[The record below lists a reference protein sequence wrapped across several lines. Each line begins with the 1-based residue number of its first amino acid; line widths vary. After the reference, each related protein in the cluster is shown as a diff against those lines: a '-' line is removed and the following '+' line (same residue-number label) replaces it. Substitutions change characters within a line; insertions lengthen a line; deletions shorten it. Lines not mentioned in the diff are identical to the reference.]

1 MPPCRYR
8 ELPYGEHGKAQQPK
22 ARKMASLKEI
32 RARIASVA
40 STQKITS
47 AMKMV
52 SAAKLKK
59 TEGITT
65 RFLPYKNKLSEA
77 LSNYL
82 GSLEGEVSIPLAEH
96 REVKKVALMA
106 FSSSSGL
113 CGVYNSSV
121 CKLFKQVYDEYAES
135 LGAENITV
143 FLVGKKINDYAKKF
157 GIKVEK
163 QYAPLAES
171 MSFDLAM
178 EISDMM
184 VDLFLSKKVDRV
196 ELVFS
201 HFKNSGV
208 QIPSREV
215 VLPLKAEVQGEGV
228 QTFDYIVE
236 PDKETFVNELIPKVI
251 RTNFYSIMLDAL
263 TAEHGARMTA
273 MHIASDN
280 AEQLSQELRIQYNK
294 ARQNVITNELIDIV
308 GGAEALNG

>member
-1 MPPCRYR
+1 
-8 ELPYGEHGKAQQPK
+8 
-22 ARKMASLKEI
+22 MASLKEI
-32 RARIASVA
+32 RARIASIA

-65 RFLPYKNKLSEA
+65 RFLPYKNKLGEA

-82 GSLEGEVSIPLAEH
+82 GSLEGEVSIPLAER

-121 CKLFKQVYDEYAES
+121 CKLFKQVYEEYVED

-143 FLVGKKINDYAKKF
+143 FLVGKKISDYAKMF
-157 GIKVEK
+157 GIMVEK

-171 MSFDLAM
+171 MSYDQAM
-178 EISDMM
+178 KISDMM
-184 VDLFLSKKVDRV
+184 VDLFLSHKVDCV
-196 ELVFS
+196 ELIFS
-201 HFKNSGV
+201 HFKNAGV
-208 QIPSREV
+208 QVPTREV
-215 VLPLKAEVQGEGV
+215 VLPLKAVAASEGPN
-228 QTFDYIVE
+228 FDYIAE
-236 PDKETFVNELIPKVI
+236 PDKETFVNDLIPKVV

-280 AEQLSQELRIQYNK
+280 ADQLSQELKIQYNK

>member
-1 MPPCRYR
+1 
-8 ELPYGEHGKAQQPK
+8 
-22 ARKMASLKEI
+22 MASLKEI
-32 RARIASVA
+32 RARISSVA

-77 LSNYL
+77 LANYL

-113 CGVYNSSV
+113 CGVYNSNVS
-121 CKLFKQVYDEYAES
+121 KLFKQVYDEYVES
-135 LGAENITV
+135 LGAKNVTV
-143 FLVGKKINDYAKKF
+143 FLFGKKINDYAKKF

-163 QYAPLAES
+163 AYEPLAEK
-171 MSFDLAM
+171 MSYELAM

-184 VDLFLSKKVDRV
+184 VELFLSHKVDRV
-196 ELVFS
+196 ELVFN
-201 HFKNSGV
+201 HFKNAGV
-208 QIPSREV
+208 QVPTREV
-215 VLPLKAEVQGEGV
+215 VLPLKAEAASGGMS
-228 QTFDYIVE
+228 FDYIVE
-236 PDKETFVNELIPKVI
+236 PDKETFVNQLIPKVV
-251 RTNFYSIMLDAL
+251 RTNFYSIMLDTL

-280 AEQLSQELRIQYNK
+280 ANTLLQELKTQYNK
-294 ARQNVITNELIDIV
+294 ARQNVITTELIDIV
-308 GGAEALNG
+308 GGAEALNS

>member
-1 MPPCRYR
+1 
-8 ELPYGEHGKAQQPK
+8 
-22 ARKMASLKEI
+22 
-32 RARIASVA
+32 
-40 STQKITS
+40 
-47 AMKMV
+47 MV

-59 TEGITT
+59 TEGLTT

-82 GSLEGEVSIPLAEH
+82 GSLEGEVSIPLAER

-113 CGVYNSSV
+113 CGVYNSSI
-121 CKLFKQVYDEYAES
+121 CKLFKQVYEEYVES
-135 LGAENITV
+135 IGAENITI
-143 FLVGKKINDYAKKF
+143 FLIGKKVNDYAKKF

-163 QYAPLAES
+163 QYAPLAEN

-178 EISDMM
+178 QISDMM
-184 VDLFLSKKVDRV
+184 VELFLSHKVDRV
-196 ELVFS
+196 ELIFN
-201 HFKNSGV
+201 HFKNAGV
-208 QIPSREV
+208 QTPTREV
-215 VLPLKAEVQGEGV
+215 VLPLKTVVQSDGSML
-228 QTFDYIVE
+228 DYIVE

-251 RTNFYSIMLDAL
+251 RTNFYSIMLDTL

>member
-1 MPPCRYR
+1 
-8 ELPYGEHGKAQQPK
+8 
-22 ARKMASLKEI
+22 MASLKEI
-32 RARIASVA
+32 RARIGSVA

-82 GSLEGEVSIPLAEH
+82 GSLEGEINIPLAEQ
-96 REVKKVALMA
+96 REVKKVALLA

-113 CGVYNSSV
+113 CGVYNSST
-121 CKLFKQVYDEYAES
+121 CKFFKQVFDEYAER
-135 LGAENITV
+135 LGAENVTV
-143 FLVGKKINDYAKKF
+143 FLFGKKINDYAKKL

-163 QYAPLAES
+163 QYAPLAEN
-171 MSFDLAM
+171 MSFDLAV
-178 EISDMM
+178 EISDLM
-184 VDLFLSKKVDRV
+184 VGMFLNHKVDRV
-196 ELVFS
+196 ELVFN
-201 HFKNSGV
+201 HYKNAGV
-208 QIPSREV
+208 QVPSREV
-215 VLPLKAEVQGEGV
+215 VLPLKAEKPDEAQAM
-228 QTFDYIVE
+228 DYIVE
-236 PDKETFVNELIPKVI
+236 PDKETFVNDLIPKVV

-280 AEQLSQELRIQYNK
+280 ADQLSQELKIQYNK

-308 GGAEALNG
+308 GGAEALNK

>member
-1 MPPCRYR
+1 
-8 ELPYGEHGKAQQPK
+8 
-22 ARKMASLKEI
+22 MASLKEI
-32 RARIASVA
+32 RARISSIA

-59 TEGITT
+59 TEGTTT

-77 LSNYL
+77 LASYL
-82 GSLEGEVSIPLAEH
+82 GSLEGEVNIPLAEH
-96 REVKKVALMA
+96 REVKRVALMA

-113 CGVYNSSV
+113 CGVYNSNV
-121 CKLFKQVYDEYAES
+121 CKLFKQVYEEYTES
-135 LGAENITV
+135 LGAENVTV
-143 FLVGKKINDYAKKF
+143 FLIGKKINDFAKKF

-163 QYAPLAES
+163 QYAPLAEC
-171 MSFDLAM
+171 MSYDLAM
-178 EISDMM
+178 DISDMM
-184 VDLFLSKKVDRV
+184 VKLFLDHKVDRV
-196 ELVFS
+196 ELVFN
-201 HFKNSGV
+201 HFKNAGV
-208 QIPSREV
+208 QVPTREI
-215 VLPLKAEVQGEGV
+215 VLPLKAMASSGGPS
-228 QTFDYIVE
+228 FDYIVE
-236 PDKETFVNELIPKVI
+236 PDKETFVNELIPKVV

-280 AEQLSQELRIQYNK
+280 ADQLSQELRIQYNK

>member
-1 MPPCRYR
+1 
-8 ELPYGEHGKAQQPK
+8 
-22 ARKMASLKEI
+22 MASLKEI
-32 RARIASVA
+32 RARIASIA

-59 TEGITT
+59 TESITT
-65 RFLPYKNKLSEA
+65 RFLPYKNKLTEA

-82 GSLEGEVSIPLAEH
+82 GSLEGEVSIPLAER
-96 REVKKVALMA
+96 REVKRVALMA
-106 FSSSSGL
+106 FSSSGGL

-121 CKLFKQVYDEYAES
+121 SRLFKQVYDEYAKS
-135 LGAENITV
+135 LGAENVTV
-143 FLVGKKINDYAKKF
+143 FTVGKKVSDYAKKN
-157 GIKVEK
+157 GITVEK

-171 MSFDLAM
+171 MSYDLAM

-196 ELVFS
+196 ELVFN
-201 HFKNSGV
+201 HFKNAGV
-208 QIPSREV
+208 QVPSREV
-215 VLPLKAEVQGEGV
+215 MLPLKAETGDEAKS
-228 QTFDYIVE
+228 FDYIVE
-236 PDKETFVNELIPKVI
+236 PDKGTFVNDLIPKVV
-251 RTNFYSIMLDAL
+251 RTNFYSIMLDTL

-280 AEQLSQELRIQYNK
+280 ADQLSQELRIQYNK

>member
-1 MPPCRYR
+1 
-8 ELPYGEHGKAQQPK
+8 
-22 ARKMASLKEI
+22 
-32 RARIASVA
+32 
-40 STQKITS
+40 
-47 AMKMV
+47 MKMV

-59 TEGITT
+59 TEGVTT

-96 REVKKVALMA
+96 REVKKVALMG

-121 CKLFKQVYDEYAES
+121 CKLFKQVYDEYVES
-135 LGAENITV
+135 LGAENVMV

-157 GIKVEK
+157 SIKVEK

-171 MSFDLAM
+171 MSYDLAM

-184 VDLFLSKKVDRV
+184 VDLFLSQKVDRV
-196 ELVFS
+196 ELVFN
-201 HFKNSGV
+201 HFKNAGV
-208 QIPSREV
+208 QVPSREV
-215 VLPLKAEVQGEGV
+215 VLPLKAEMQSDGSSL
-228 QTFDYIVE
+228 DYIVE
-236 PDKETFVNELIPKVI
+236 PDKESFVNNLIPKVI
-251 RTNFYSIMLDAL
+251 RTNFYSIMLDTL

-280 AEQLSQELRIQYNK
+280 ADQLSQELKIQYNK

>member
-1 MPPCRYR
+1 
-8 ELPYGEHGKAQQPK
+8 
-22 ARKMASLKEI
+22 MASLKEI
-32 RARIASVA
+32 RARITSIA

-59 TEGITT
+59 TEGFTT

-82 GSLEGEVSIPLAEH
+82 GSLEDEVSIPLAER
-96 REVKKVALMA
+96 REVKRVALMA

-121 CKLFKQVYDEYAES
+121 CKLFKQVYDEYADS
-135 LGAENITV
+135 LGAKNVMV
-143 FLVGKKINDYAKKF
+143 FLAGKKVNDYAKKY
-157 GIKVEK
+157 GIKVEQ
-163 QYAPLAES
+163 QYAPLAEN
-171 MSFDLAM
+171 MSYDVAM
-178 EISDMM
+178 ELSDKM
-184 VDLFLSKKVDRV
+184 VELFLSKKVDRV

-208 QIPSREV
+208 QVPTREV
-215 VLPLKAEVQGEGV
+215 VLPLKAEASSEA
-228 QTFDYIVE
+228 QTFDYLVE
-236 PDKETFVNELIPKVI
+236 PNKEEFVNDLIPKVI

-280 AEQLSQELRIQYNK
+280 ADQLSQELKIQYNK

>member
-1 MPPCRYR
+1 
-8 ELPYGEHGKAQQPK
+8 
-22 ARKMASLKEI
+22 MASLKEI
-32 RARIASVA
+32 RARISSVA

-77 LSNYL
+77 LANYL

-96 REVKKVALMA
+96 RDVKKVALMA

-113 CGVYNSSV
+113 CGVYNSNVS
-121 CKLFKQVYDEYAES
+121 KLFKQVYDEYVES
-135 LGAENITV
+135 LGAKNVTV
-143 FLVGKKINDYAKKF
+143 FLFGKKINDYAKKF

-163 QYAPLAES
+163 AYEPLAEK
-171 MSFDLAM
+171 MSYELAM
-178 EISDMM
+178 EVSDMM
-184 VDLFLSKKVDRV
+184 VELFLSHKVDRV
-196 ELVFS
+196 ELVFN
-201 HFKNSGV
+201 HFKNAGV
-208 QIPSREV
+208 QVPTREV
-215 VLPLKAEVQGEGV
+215 VLPLKAEAASGGMSFE
-228 QTFDYIVE
+228 YIVE
-236 PDKETFVNELIPKVI
+236 PDKETFVNQLIPKVV
-251 RTNFYSIMLDAL
+251 RTNFYSIMLDTL

-273 MHIASDN
+273 RHIASDN
-280 AEQLSQELRIQYNK
+280 ADQLSQELKIQYNK

>member
-1 MPPCRYR
+1 
-8 ELPYGEHGKAQQPK
+8 
-22 ARKMASLKEI
+22 MASLKEI
-32 RARIASVA
+32 RARITSIA

-52 SAAKLKK
+52 SAARLKK

-82 GSLEGEVSIPLAEH
+82 GSLEDGVNIPLAEH
-96 REVKKVALMA
+96 REVKRVALMA

-121 CKLFKQVYDEYAES
+121 SKLFKQVYEEYVEK
-135 LGAENITV
+135 LGSENVTV
-143 FLVGKKINDYAKKF
+143 FLFGKKINDYTKKF
-157 GIKVEK
+157 GIKVDQ

-171 MSFDLAM
+171 MSYDLAM
-178 EISDMM
+178 EISDKM
-184 VDLFLSKKVDRV
+184 VELFISHKVDRV
-196 ELVFS
+196 ELVFN

-208 QIPSREV
+208 QVPTREI
-215 VLPLKAEVQGEGV
+215 VLPLKAEASNEGPNY
-228 QTFDYIVE
+228 DYIVE
-236 PDKETFVNELIPKVI
+236 PDKETFVNELIPKVV
-251 RTNFYSIMLDAL
+251 RTNFYSIMLDTL

-273 MHIASDN
+273 MLIASDN
-280 AEQLSQELRIQYNK
+280 ADQLSQELKVQYNK

>member
-1 MPPCRYR
+1 
-8 ELPYGEHGKAQQPK
+8 
-22 ARKMASLKEI
+22 MASLKEI
-32 RARIASVA
+32 RARIVSVA

-59 TEGITT
+59 TEGTTT

-82 GSLEGEVSIPLAEH
+82 GSLEGEVSIPLAEQ
-96 REVKKVALMA
+96 RDVKRVALMA

-121 CKLFKQVYDEYAES
+121 CKLFKQVYDEYS
-135 LGAENITV
+135 SKLGTDNV
-143 FLVGKKINDYAKKF
+143 LVYLCGKKVSDYAKKF

-163 QYAPLAES
+163 QYEPLAES
-171 MSFDLAM
+171 MSFELAT

-184 VDLFLSKKVDRV
+184 VEMFLSHKVDRV
-196 ELVFS
+196 VLVFN
-201 HFKNSGV
+201 HFKNAGV
-208 QIPSREV
+208 QVPCYEV
-215 VLPLKAEVQGEGV
+215 VLPLKAQEPKEGAP
-228 QTFDYIVE
+228 TFDYLVE
-236 PDKETFVNELIPKVI
+236 PSKEEFVNDLIPKVI
-251 RTNFYSIMLDAL
+251 RTNFYSVMLDAL

-280 AEQLSQELRIQYNK
+280 ADQLSQELKIQYNK

>member
-1 MPPCRYR
+1 
-8 ELPYGEHGKAQQPK
+8 
-22 ARKMASLKEI
+22 MASLKEI

-59 TEGITT
+59 AESATLS
-65 RFLPYKNKLSEA
+65 FVPYKTKLSEA

-82 GSLEGEVSIPLAEH
+82 GSLEGTVNIPLAEK
-96 REVKKVALMA
+96 REVKKVALVV

-121 CKLFKQVYDEYAES
+121 CKLFKQAYDNYAEL
-135 LGAENITV
+135 LGKENVVV
-143 FLVGKKINDYAKKF
+143 FLAGKKVNDYAKKF
-157 GIKVEK
+157 QIPVEK
-163 QYAPLAES
+163 QYDPVTDKPTYDMAIEL
-171 MSFDLAM
+171 
-178 EISDMM
+178 SDEM
-184 VDLFLSKKVDRV
+184 VRLFLEHKVDCV
-196 ELVFS
+196 DVIFN
-201 HFKNSGV
+201 HFKNAGV
-208 QIPSREV
+208 QLPQQEE
-215 VLPLKAEVQGEGV
+215 VLPLKTDTLPSAQH
-228 QTFDYIVE
+228 FDYLVE
-236 PDKETFVNELIPKVI
+236 PNKEEFVNTLVPKVI
-251 RTNFYSIMLDAL
+251 RTVFYSIMLDAH

-280 AEQLSQELRIQYNK
+280 ADQLSQELKIQYNK

>member
-1 MPPCRYR
+1 
-8 ELPYGEHGKAQQPK
+8 
-22 ARKMASLKEI
+22 
-32 RARIASVA
+32 
-40 STQKITS
+40 
-47 AMKMV
+47 MV

-59 TEGITT
+59 AESVTLN
-65 RFLPYKNKLSEA
+65 FLPYKNKLSEA

-113 CGVYNSSV
+113 CGVYNSSI
-121 CKLFKQVYDEYAES
+121 CKLFKQVYDEYVES
-135 LGAENITV
+135 LGAENVVV

-163 QYAPLAES
+163 QYAPLAEQ
-171 MSFDLAM
+171 MSYVIAT

-184 VDLFLSKKVDRV
+184 TDLFLTHKVDRV
-196 ELVFS
+196 ELVFN
-201 HFKNSGV
+201 HFKNAGV
-208 QIPSREV
+208 QVPSREV
-215 VLPLKAEVQGEGV
+215 VLPLKTDTLPEARS
-228 QTFDYIVE
+228 FDYIVE
-236 PDKETFVNELIPKVI
+236 PNKEEFINQLVPKVI
-251 RTNFYSIMLDAL
+251 RTVFYSIMLDTL

-280 AEQLSQELRIQYNK
+280 ADHLSQELKMQYNK

-308 GGAEALNG
+308 GGAEALSD

>member
-1 MPPCRYR
+1 
-8 ELPYGEHGKAQQPK
+8 
-22 ARKMASLKEI
+22 MASLKEI
-32 RARIASVA
+32 RARISSVA

-77 LSNYL
+77 LANYL

-113 CGVYNSSV
+113 CGVYNSNVS
-121 CKLFKQVYDEYAES
+121 KLFKQVYDEYVES
-135 LGAENITV
+135 LGAKNVTV
-143 FLVGKKINDYAKKF
+143 FLFGKKINDYAKKF

-163 QYAPLAES
+163 AYEPLAEK
-171 MSFDLAM
+171 MSYELAM
-178 EISDMM
+178 EVSDMM
-184 VDLFLSKKVDRV
+184 VDLFLSHKVDRV
-196 ELVFS
+196 ELVFN
-201 HFKNSGV
+201 HFKNAGV
-208 QIPSREV
+208 QVPTREV
-215 VLPLKAEVQGEGV
+215 VLPLKAEAASGGMS
-228 QTFDYIVE
+228 FDYIVE
-236 PDKETFVNELIPKVI
+236 PDKETFVNQLIPKVV
-251 RTNFYSIMLDAL
+251 RTNFYSIMLDTL

-280 AEQLSQELRIQYNK
+280 ADQLSQELKIQYNK

>member
-1 MPPCRYR
+1 
-8 ELPYGEHGKAQQPK
+8 
-22 ARKMASLKEI
+22 MASLKEI
-32 RARIASVA
+32 RARIASIA

-96 REVKKVALMA
+96 REVKRVALMA

-121 CKLFKQVYDEYAES
+121 CKLFKQVYDEYAKR
-135 LGAENITV
+135 LGAENVTV
-143 FLVGKKINDYAKKF
+143 FLVGKKVSDYAKKF
-157 GIKVEK
+157 GIKAEK
-163 QYAPLAES
+163 TFAPLAES
-171 MSFDLAM
+171 LSYDLAM
-178 EISDMM
+178 EISDQM
-184 VDLFLSKKVDRV
+184 VELFLSKSVDRV
-196 ELVFS
+196 ELVFN
-201 HFKNSGV
+201 HFKNAGV
-208 QIPSREV
+208 QVPSREV
-215 VLPLKAEVQGEGV
+215 VLPLKALVRTDGPQL
-228 QTFDYIVE
+228 DYIVE
-236 PDKETFVNELIPKVI
+236 PDMATFVNELIPKVV
-251 RTNFYSIMLDAL
+251 RTNFYSIMLDTL

-280 AEQLSQELRIQYNK
+280 ADQLSQELKIQYNK

>member
-1 MPPCRYR
+1 
-8 ELPYGEHGKAQQPK
+8 
-22 ARKMASLKEI
+22 MASLKEI
-32 RARIASVA
+32 RARIVSVA

-59 TEGITT
+59 TEGTTT

-82 GSLEGEVSIPLAEH
+82 GSLEGEVSIPLAEQ
-96 REVKKVALMA
+96 RDVKRVALMA

-121 CKLFKQVYDEYAES
+121 CKLFKQVYDEYS
-135 LGAENITV
+135 SKLGTDNV
-143 FLVGKKINDYAKKF
+143 LVYLCGKKVSDYAKKF

-163 QYAPLAES
+163 QYEPLAES
-171 MSFDLAM
+171 MSFDLAT

-184 VDLFLSKKVDRV
+184 VEMFLSHKVDRV
-196 ELVFS
+196 VLVFN
-201 HFKNSGV
+201 HFKNAGV
-208 QIPSREV
+208 QVPCYEV
-215 VLPLKAEVQGEGV
+215 VLPLKAQEPKEGAP
-228 QTFDYIVE
+228 TFDYLVE
-236 PDKETFVNELIPKVI
+236 PSKEEFVNDLIPKVI
-251 RTNFYSIMLDAL
+251 RTNFYSVMLDAL

-280 AEQLSQELRIQYNK
+280 ADQLSQELKIQYNK

>member
-1 MPPCRYR
+1 
-8 ELPYGEHGKAQQPK
+8 
-22 ARKMASLKEI
+22 
-32 RARIASVA
+32 
-40 STQKITS
+40 
-47 AMKMV
+47 MKMV

-77 LSNYL
+77 LANYL

-113 CGVYNSSV
+113 CGVYNSNVS
-121 CKLFKQVYDEYAES
+121 KLFKQVYDEYVES
-135 LGAENITV
+135 LGAKNVTV
-143 FLVGKKINDYAKKF
+143 FLFGKKINDYAKKF

-163 QYAPLAES
+163 AYEPLAEK
-171 MSFDLAM
+171 MSYELAM
-178 EISDMM
+178 EVSDMM
-184 VDLFLSKKVDRV
+184 VDLFLSHKVDRV
-196 ELVFS
+196 ELVFN
-201 HFKNSGV
+201 HFKNAGV
-208 QIPSREV
+208 QVPTREV
-215 VLPLKAEVQGEGV
+215 VLPLKAEAASGG
-228 QTFDYIVE
+228 TSFDYIVE
-236 PDKETFVNELIPKVI
+236 PDKETFVNQLIPKVV
-251 RTNFYSIMLDAL
+251 RTNFYSIMLDTL

-280 AEQLSQELRIQYNK
+280 ADQLSQELKIQYNT

>member
-1 MPPCRYR
+1 
-8 ELPYGEHGKAQQPK
+8 
-22 ARKMASLKEI
+22 MASLKEI

-59 TEGITT
+59 AESVTLN
-65 RFLPYKNKLSEA
+65 FLPYKNKLSEA

-113 CGVYNSSV
+113 CGVYNSSI
-121 CKLFKQVYDEYAES
+121 CKLFKQVYDEYLES
-135 LGAENITV
+135 LGAENVVV

-163 QYAPLAES
+163 QYAPLAEQ
-171 MSFDLAM
+171 MSYDIAT

-184 VDLFLSKKVDRV
+184 TDLFLTHKVDRV
-196 ELVFS
+196 ELVFN
-201 HFKNSGV
+201 HFKNAGV
-208 QIPSREV
+208 QVPSHEV
-215 VLPLKAEVQGEGV
+215 VLPLKTDTLPEARS
-228 QTFDYIVE
+228 FDYIVE
-236 PDKETFVNELIPKVI
+236 PNKEEFINQLVPKVI
-251 RTNFYSIMLDAL
+251 RTVFYSIMLDTL

-280 AEQLSQELRIQYNK
+280 ADHLSQELKMQYNK

-308 GGAEALNG
+308 GGAEALSD

>member
-1 MPPCRYR
+1 
-8 ELPYGEHGKAQQPK
+8 
-22 ARKMASLKEI
+22 MASLKEI

-82 GSLEGEVSIPLAEH
+82 GSMEGEVSIPLAEH
-96 REVKKVALMA
+96 REVKRVALMA

-121 CKLFKQVYDEYAES
+121 CKLFKQVYDEYAKS
-135 LGAENITV
+135 LGAENVTV
-143 FLVGKKINDYAKKF
+143 FTVGKKVNDYAKKF
-157 GIKVEK
+157 GIKAEK
-163 QYAPLAES
+163 TYAPLAES
-171 MSFDLAM
+171 MSYDRAM

-184 VDLFLSKKVDRV
+184 VKLFLDKKVDRV
-196 ELVFS
+196 ELVFN
-201 HFKNSGV
+201 HYKNAGV
-208 QIPSREV
+208 QVPTREV
-215 VLPLKAEVQGEGV
+215 VLPLKAEVTKDGQH
-228 QTFDYIVE
+228 FDYIVE
-236 PDKETFVNELIPKVI
+236 PDKETFVNSLIPKVI
-251 RTNFYSIMLDAL
+251 RTNFYSIMLDTL
-263 TAEHGARMTA
+263 TAEHAARMTA

-280 AEQLSQELRIQYNK
+280 AEQLSQELKIQYNK

>member
-1 MPPCRYR
+1 
-8 ELPYGEHGKAQQPK
+8 
-22 ARKMASLKEI
+22 MASLKEI
-32 RARIASVA
+32 RARIASIA

-96 REVKKVALMA
+96 REVKRVALMA

-121 CKLFKQVYDEYAES
+121 CKLFKQVYDEYAER
-135 LGAENITV
+135 LGAENVTV
-143 FLVGKKINDYAKKF
+143 FLVGKKVCDYAKKF
-157 GIKVEK
+157 GIKAEK
-163 QYAPLAES
+163 TFAPLAES
-171 MSFDLAM
+171 LSYDLAM
-178 EISDMM
+178 EISDQM
-184 VDLFLSKKVDRV
+184 VELFLSKSVDRV
-196 ELVFS
+196 ELVFN
-201 HFKNSGV
+201 HFKNAGV
-208 QIPSREV
+208 QVPSREV
-215 VLPLKAEVQGEGV
+215 VLPLKALVRTDGPQL
-228 QTFDYIVE
+228 DYIVE
-236 PDKETFVNELIPKVI
+236 PDMATFVNELIPKVV
-251 RTNFYSIMLDAL
+251 RTNFYSIMLDTL

-280 AEQLSQELRIQYNK
+280 ADQLSQELKIQYNK

>member
-1 MPPCRYR
+1 M
-8 ELPYGEHGKAQQPK
+8 
-22 ARKMASLKEI
+22 KEI
-32 RARIASVA
+32 RARIVSVA

-96 REVKKVALMA
+96 REVKRVALMV

-121 CKLFKQVYDEYAES
+121 CKLFKQAYDEYAQT
-135 LGAENITV
+135 LGAENVIV
-143 FLVGKKINDYAKKF
+143 FVVGKKASDYIKKL
-157 GIKVEK
+157 GIKVEQ
-163 QYAPLAES
+163 QYATLAES
-171 MSFDLAM
+171 MSYDLAM
-178 EISDMM
+178 E
-184 VDLFLSKKVDRV
+184 
-196 ELVFS
+196 
-201 HFKNSGV
+201 GV
-208 QIPSREV
+208 QVPTREV
-215 VLPLKAEVQGEGV
+215 VLPLKAERSGEA
-228 QTFDYIVE
+228 QSFDYIVE
-236 PDKETFVNELIPKVI
+236 PDKETFVNDLIPKVV

-263 TAEHGARMTA
+263 TAEHGARTTA

-280 AEQLSQELRIQYNK
+280 ADQL
-294 ARQNVITNELIDIV
+294 
-308 GGAEALNG
+308 

>member
-1 MPPCRYR
+1 
-8 ELPYGEHGKAQQPK
+8 
-22 ARKMASLKEI
+22 
-32 RARIASVA
+32 
-40 STQKITS
+40 
-47 AMKMV
+47 MKMV

-77 LSNYL
+77 LANYL

-113 CGVYNSSV
+113 CGVYNSNVS
-121 CKLFKQVYDEYAES
+121 KLFKQVYDEYVES
-135 LGAENITV
+135 LGAKNVTV
-143 FLVGKKINDYAKKF
+143 FLFGKKINDYAKKF

-163 QYAPLAES
+163 AYEPLAEK
-171 MSFDLAM
+171 MSYELAM
-178 EISDMM
+178 EVSDMM
-184 VDLFLSKKVDRV
+184 VDLFLSHKVDRV
-196 ELVFS
+196 ELVFN
-201 HFKNSGV
+201 HFKNAGV
-208 QIPSREV
+208 QVPTREV
-215 VLPLKAEVQGEGV
+215 VLPLKAEAANGGMSY
-228 QTFDYIVE
+228 DYIVE
-236 PDKETFVNELIPKVI
+236 PDKETFVNQLIPKVV

-280 AEQLSQELRIQYNK
+280 ADQLSQELKIQYNK

>member
-1 MPPCRYR
+1 
-8 ELPYGEHGKAQQPK
+8 
-22 ARKMASLKEI
+22 MASLKEI
-32 RARIASVA
+32 RARITSVA

-65 RFLPYKNKLSEA
+65 RFLPYKSKLSEA

-82 GSLEGEVSIPLAEH
+82 GSLEGEVSIPLAEK

-121 CKLFKQVYDEYAES
+121 SKLFKQAYDEYVES
-135 LGAENITV
+135 LGAENVTV
-143 FLVGKKINDYAKKF
+143 FLFGKKINDYAKKF
-157 GIKVEK
+157 NIKVEK
-163 QYAPLAES
+163 TYEPLAEN
-171 MSFDLAM
+171 MSYDLAM
-178 EISDMM
+178 EVSDTM
-184 VDLFLSKKVDRV
+184 VDLFLSHKVDRV
-196 ELVFS
+196 ELIFN
-201 HFKNSGV
+201 HFKNAGV
-208 QIPSREV
+208 QVPTREV
-215 VLPLKAEVQGEGV
+215 VLPLKAEASSEGSN
-228 QTFDYIVE
+228 FDYIVE
-236 PDKETFVNELIPKVI
+236 PDKETFVNQLIPKVI

>member
-1 MPPCRYR
+1 
-8 ELPYGEHGKAQQPK
+8 
-22 ARKMASLKEI
+22 MASLKEI
-32 RARIASVA
+32 RARIVSVA

-82 GSLEGEVSIPLAEH
+82 GSLEGEVNIPLAEK

-113 CGVYNSSV
+113 CGVYNSNV
-121 CKLFKQVYDEYAES
+121 CKLFKQVYDEYTEN
-135 LGAENITV
+135 LGAGNV
-143 FLVGKKINDYAKKF
+143 VVYLVGKKINDYAKKF

-171 MSFDLAM
+171 MSFELAM

-184 VDLFLSKKVDRV
+184 VELFLSHKVDRV
-196 ELVFS
+196 ELVFN
-201 HFKNSGV
+201 HFKNAGV
-208 QIPSREV
+208 QVPTREV
-215 VLPLKAEVQGEGV
+215 VLPLKAEISGNA

-251 RTNFYSIMLDAL
+251 RTNFYSIMLDTL

-280 AEQLSQELRIQYNK
+280 ADQLSQELRIQYNK

>member
-1 MPPCRYR
+1 
-8 ELPYGEHGKAQQPK
+8 
-22 ARKMASLKEI
+22 MASLKEI
-32 RARIASVA
+32 RARIASIA

-77 LSNYL
+77 LANYL
-82 GSLEGEVSIPLAEH
+82 GSLEGEVSIPLAEK
-96 REVKKVALMA
+96 REVKRVALMA

-121 CKLFKQVYDEYAES
+121 CKLFKQVYDEYVES
-135 LGAENITV
+135 LGAENVMV
-143 FLVGKKINDYAKKF
+143 FLVGKKLADYAKKF

-184 VDLFLSKKVDRV
+184 VEKFLSHEVDCV

-201 HFKNSGV
+201 HFKNAGV
-208 QIPSREV
+208 QVPSHEV
-215 VLPLKAEVQGEGV
+215 VLPLKAEAKTDGS
-228 QTFDYIVE
+228 FLDYIVE
-236 PDKETFVNELIPKVI
+236 PDKETFVNQLVPKVV

-280 AEQLSQELRIQYNK
+280 ADQLSQELKIQYNK

>member
-1 MPPCRYR
+1 
-8 ELPYGEHGKAQQPK
+8 
-22 ARKMASLKEI
+22 MASLKEI
-32 RARIASVA
+32 RARIASIA

-96 REVKKVALMA
+96 REVKRVALMA

-121 CKLFKQVYDEYAES
+121 CKLFKQVYDGYAER
-135 LGAENITV
+135 LGAENVTV
-143 FLVGKKINDYAKKF
+143 FLVGKKVCDYAKKF
-157 GIKVEK
+157 GIKAEK
-163 QYAPLAES
+163 TFAPLAES
-171 MSFDLAM
+171 LSYDLAM
-178 EISDMM
+178 EISDQM
-184 VDLFLSKKVDRV
+184 VELFLSKNVDRV
-196 ELVFS
+196 ELVFN
-201 HFKNSGV
+201 HFKNAGV
-208 QIPSREV
+208 QVPSREV
-215 VLPLKAEVQGEGV
+215 VLPLKTMVHTDGPQL
-228 QTFDYIVE
+228 DYIVE
-236 PDKETFVNELIPKVI
+236 PDMATFVNELIPKVV
-251 RTNFYSIMLDAL
+251 RTNFYSIMLDTL

-280 AEQLSQELRIQYNK
+280 ADQLSQELKIQYNK